1 MVEDGRK
8 SVKTTTTTT
17 RFRYVGLGC
26 SNQECPAYHEK
37 YRPLM
42 MKI

>member
-8 SVKTTTTTT
+8 SVKKTTTT

-26 SNQECPAYHEK
+26 PNQECPAHHEK

-42 MKI
+42 TKI